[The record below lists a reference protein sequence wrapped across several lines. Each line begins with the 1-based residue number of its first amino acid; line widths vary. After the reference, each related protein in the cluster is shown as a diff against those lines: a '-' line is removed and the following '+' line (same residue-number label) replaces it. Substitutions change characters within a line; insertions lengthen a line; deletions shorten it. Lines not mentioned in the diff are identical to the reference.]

1 MKYVCLAWGCLVPLI
16 ESPIDAVSAAIVAEQ
31 GK

>member
-1 MKYVCLAWGCLVPLI
+1 MFVWRGWDGLVPLI
-16 ESPIDAVSAAIVAEQ
+16 ESPIDAVRAAIVAEQ